1 MGLGERNGSPPDA
14 RRASSRSEFHSSLPR
29 LVAARRAAALL
40 VLLAA
45 YFVFIAP
52 AVAQTVQ
59 IWSATLNPKDIGGG
73 TVFGCSSRSSS
84 GRKCSESSVLSD
96 NDVDL
101 EGDGNRID
109 LLSVEDGLL
118 SIQLRPDVAGSVD
131 HLTLHV
137 GDISLSFASAAA
149 QPFGIFTWNS
159 TGLSWSAGDPVQL
172 RITAPA
178 SRAPIRPSL
187 SRSTRLGP
195 DGVARASVTLS
206 WGAPT
211 QGSFSGLQFRLGRY
225 PEDRNGAS
233 PAPFACTGN
242 RAFSDSRRAW
252 RDLPDSGPNG
262 VRSFTFDARWLG
274 CVGQSL
280 DEFEFRAQLR
290 AVQRVWPNPWS
301 TSEPSAEARMPN
313 TVPRLLGMGLGS
325 GDVSALEAGDD
336 LVIRAIFD
344 RPVRVTTSG
353 GEPSIGLTIGG
364 TARRAVFRRVVNPP
378 RFRNYGRNVG
388 SAIEFAYTMQASD
401 AEASAITVTR
411 NSLRATGGASI
422 VSATGGSR
430 PALSHSQFVL
440 REDRWNAQAT
450 SGEPLTATLESVP
463 SSHDGERAFSVR
475 VRFSEAI
482 ATGYEAVRD
491 HALTVTNAE
500 VTNASRVDGRSDLW
514 KLDIEPGSDTDATL
528 SVAANRECTESGA
541 LCTADGRSLSNAL
554 EATIAGPVETT
565 AEEQVATT
573 GLTASFQNVPASHA
587 GSGAI
592 SLRIGLD
599 AALSTS
605 WKGVRHSLAIANG
618 ALTRIHRIDGRSDL
632 WGIEVEPAGDGDVTV
647 RLNPS
652 ADCADPATTMCSAG
666 GRRLETAVSTVIPGP
681 TPVDPSALL
690 TASFENMPS
699 EHNADSFTFRIW
711 FSEPIRI
718 GWKTMRD
725 SSVRVTQDGRTGGA
739 AGARRVDGRNDLWEI
754 TVDPASGADIEIGLG
769 PTAACT
775 ETGAMCT
782 NGGKAQSSS
791 LQASVI
797 GPPGLSVAD
806 ATVTEAAGA
815 TVEFR
820 VSMSRASS
828 SAVTVDYATSDGSS
842 PNGAT
847 AGADY
852 TAATGTLTFAPGALT
867 KTVSVAVLDDS
878 HDEGEETLTL
888 SLSNV
893 SGNNAWLKD
902 ATATGTIENTDH
914 MPKAWL
920 ARFGRTVAG
929 HVLDGVSERM
939 KAPRAAGL
947 SAALGGQALPGMNL
961 SGDPAARPAEAD
973 TAETEARARALS
985 DWLNGGTGDNGDA
998 ARGIGSRTVTGRE
1011 LVLGSTFSL
1020 TGETSDGGTA
1030 GFWGRAAVSGFD
1042 GREGDLSLDGEV
1054 ITGLL
1059 GADYG
1064 PGRWLMGLIASHSRG
1079 EGSYRGSSAGAVSS
1093 TLTGLHPWARYAVSE
1108 RLSVWGAAGYGAGTL
1123 TLEPEGGTPM
1133 KADLSLAL
1141 AAAGG
1146 RGELLEAPGDAGGR
1160 ALALVGDAMF
1170 VRTESE
1176 RTTGLAAASA
1186 DVTRLRLALD
1196 GSWRFVLEGGPS
1208 LTPSL
1213 ELGVRHDGGD
1223 AETGFGVDIGGG
1235 LAFADPK
1242 RGLIFDVSARTL
1254 AAHEAPGF
1262 RELGITAA
1270 LSFDPLPS
1278 TDRGLTMSLR
1288 QTLGAASA
1296 GGADALMRRETLA
1309 GLGANDDSDARRL
1322 ELTAGYGIAMFD
1334 GRFTGTPELGVGL
1347 SDAGRDYRLGW
1358 RLGPGSGGG
1367 TSFELGLEAER
1378 RERANDDEAEHKA
1391 GFRIRAA
1398 W

>member
-1 MGLGERNGSPPDA
+1 MTSLEREIRMDRERVVTATPPGPLHACPADA
-14 RRASSRSEFHSSLPR
+14 VGTAASRQPGRPFVAGRSSRPTRPGR
-29 LVAARRAAALL
+29 LIGGFAAA
-40 VLLAA
+40 VLLALTA
-45 YFVFIAP
+45 LFAAP
-52 AVAQTVQ
+52 MPASAQSD
-59 IWSATLNPKDIGGG
+59 IWSATM
-73 TVFGCSSRSSS
+73 TV
-84 GRKCSESSVLSD
+84 
-96 NDVDL
+96 
-101 EGDGNRID
+101 
-109 LLSVEDGLL
+109 
-118 SIQLRPDVAGSVD
+118 GSVD
-131 HLTLHV
+131 RGHSTDESVGYRVVRGSLSAHGSITDNTFSIDGNDYTVSAVAYGTSTPSGLKLILNRALPDGLVLHLGDSAFSV
-137 GDISLSFASAAA
+137 GDATVTTEGGLTVFVWTTHGLDWPDDATVAVRLAPALPTVSIAEGNSPVEFGGVARFTVSRTGSTEGKLPFRIRLKEETGRTGTYHLLPGQSTVTGSHFAWDRDNGGNPICSITFVLVPRDAYSVS
-149 QPFGIFTWNS
+149 S
-159 TGLSWSAGDPVQL
+159 TDGEATVTVTPSAGDTCSTVSTPITPTPVYSGLAVTPTEAVEGLDPTMDFVVTLQ
-172 RITAPA
+172 PA
-178 SRAPIRPSL
+178 ATSQVTVDYATEDGEDTSD
-187 SRSTRLGP
+187 SYTRGKR
-195 DGVARASVTLS
+195 VARAGVDYTATSGTLTFEVGESRKTVAVPIIDDEVEDSGERVRLRLSNASGATITLNGQYGTIYNSEEERHAANTGEETQVALTASFEGVPESHDGVSAFTFGLTFSEEFELS
-206 WGAPT
+206 WKTLKGYEQTPSAFQIANGSMTGISRVT
-211 QGSFSGLQFRLGRY
+211 QG
-225 PEDRNGAS
+225 E
-233 PAPFACTGN
+233 N
-242 RAFSDSRRAW
+242 REW
-252 RDLPDSGPNG
+252 T
-262 VRSFTFDARWLG
+262 VT
-274 CVGQSL
+274 V
-280 DEFEFRAQLR
+280 
-290 AVQRVWPNPWS
+290 
-301 TSEPSAEARMPN
+301 TPS
-313 TVPRLLGMGLGS
+313 GS
-325 GDVSALEAGDD
+325 GDVSITLPATTDCTASN
-336 LVIRAIFD
+336 AI
-344 RPVRVTTSG
+344 
-353 GEPSIGLTIGG
+353 
-364 TARRAVFRRVVNPP
+364 
-378 RFRNYGRNVG
+378 
-388 SAIEFAYTMQASD
+388 
-401 AEASAITVTR
+401 
-411 NSLRATGGASI
+411 
-422 VSATGGSR
+422 
-430 PALSHSQFVL
+430 
-440 REDRWNAQAT
+440 
-450 SGEPLTATLESVP
+450 
-463 SSHDGERAFSVR
+463 
-475 VRFSEAI
+475 
-482 ATGYEAVRD
+482 
-491 HALTVTNAE
+491 
-500 VTNASRVDGRSDLW
+500 
-514 KLDIEPGSDTDATL
+514 
-528 SVAANRECTESGA
+528 
-541 LCTADGRSLSNAL
+541 CTADGRALSAAVA
-554 EATIAGPVETT
+554 ATVPETAPVQVQVTPLTVAFEVSPPGEHDGAGEFKFHIAFSEDLDGYSWKT
-565 AEEQVATT
+565 
-573 GLTASFQNVPASHA
+573 LQNT
-587 GSGAI
+587 
-592 SLRIGLD
+592 SLRIRQGTGELVP
-599 AALSTS
+599 
-605 WKGVRHSLAIANG
+605 KVRRLVQGSN
-618 ALTRIHRIDGRSDL
+618 RR
-632 WGIEVEPAGDGDVTV
+632 WEVKVTPSSKEDVTV
-647 RLNPS
+647 GIGPS
-652 ADCADPATTMCSAG
+652 PVCTDAAAMCTS
-666 GRRLETAVSTVIPGP
+666 
-681 TPVDPSALL
+681 
-690 TASFENMPS
+690 
-699 EHNADSFTFRIW
+699 
-711 FSEPIRI
+711 
-718 GWKTMRD
+718 
-725 SSVRVTQDGRTGGA
+725 GGA
-739 AGARRVDGRNDLWEI
+739 AVSNA
-754 TVDPASGADIEIGLG
+754 IGTLI
-769 PTAACT
+769 
-775 ETGAMCT
+775 
-782 NGGKAQSSS
+782 K
-791 LQASVI
+791 

-806 ATVTEAAGA
+806 ARVREAAGA
-815 TVEFR
+815 TVDFA
-820 VSMSRASS
+820 VTLSRA
-828 SAVTVDYATSDGSS
+828 AAATVTVDYATSDGT
-842 PNGAT
+842 AT
-847 AGADY
+847 AGSDY

-902 ATATGTIENTDH
+902 ATATGTIENTDL

-929 HVLDGVSERM
+929 HVLDAVSERM

-973 TAETEARARALS
+973 TAEMEARARALS
-985 DWLNGGTGDNGDA
+985 DWLNGGTGNNGDA

-1054 ITGLL
+1054 TTGLL

-1123 TLEPEGGTPM
+1123 TLEPEGGMPM

-1146 RGELLEAPGDAGGR
+1146 RGELLEAPGAAGGR

-1254 AAHEAPGF
+1254 VAHEAPGF

-1288 QTLGAASA
+1288 HTLGAASTDGA
-1296 GGADALMRRETLA
+1296 GALMRRETLA
-1309 GLGANDDSDARRL
+1309 GLGADDDSDARRL

-1367 TSFELGLEAER
+1367 RSFELGLEAAR
-1378 RERANDDEAEHKA
+1378 RERANDDEAEHTA